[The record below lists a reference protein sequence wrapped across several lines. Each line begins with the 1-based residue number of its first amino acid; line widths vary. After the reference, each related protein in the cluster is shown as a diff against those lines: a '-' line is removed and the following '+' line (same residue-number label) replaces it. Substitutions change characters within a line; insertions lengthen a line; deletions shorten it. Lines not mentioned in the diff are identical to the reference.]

1 MTEQKKQLDEVTTAR
16 TVDMSWD
23 LAVGLISAVGDIS
36 DAPFSVGGGVQ
47 IGFASRL
54 WISLDISGR
63 PVALD
68 VFDVPPL
75 LVGMVPPA
83 RRGEEGLSVPVAPP
97 GTIPWLLD
105 TDSNWVWIALI
116 AAPARQRLVREGWVE
131 VWLHQD
137 RPVRLKVRAPVG
149 GTPVSVRRSS
159 P

>member
-1 MTEQKKQLDEVTTAR
+1 MTEQKKQLDAVTAAR

-23 LAVGLISAVGDIS
+23 LGVGLISAVGNMS
-36 DAPFSVGGGVQ
+36 DAPFSAGDEVQ

-68 VFDVPPL
+68 VFDVPPI

-83 RRGEEGLSVPVAPP
+83 RRGEEGAPAAPP

-105 TDSNWVWIALI
+105 TDSNWVWFELI
-116 AAPARQRLVREGWVE
+116 AAPARQRLVREGRVK
-131 VWLHQD
+131 VWLYQD

-149 GTPVSVRRSS
+149 GIPLSARRST

>member
-1 MTEQKKQLDEVTTAR
+1 MTEQNKQLDAVTAES
-16 TVDMSWD
+16 TVDTSWD
-23 LAVGLISAVGDIS
+23 LAVGLISAVGNVS
-36 DAPFSVGGGVQ
+36 DAPFSASGGVQ

-63 PVALD
+63 PVSLD
-68 VFDVPPL
+68 VFDVPSI

-83 RRGEEGLSVPVAPP
+83 RRGEEGAPAAPP

-105 TDSNWVWIALI
+105 PDSNWVWIALI

-137 RPVRLKVRAPVG
+137 RPVRLKVRAPVR
-149 GTPVSVRRSS
+149 GTPVSARRST